1 MLENQ
6 ADLDSIEMANEPDGL
21 YQPKESYNP
30 NSLRITSFESL
41 EAENRSYSLSLKP
54 VERWKYLHQL
64 NLNAFG
70 IATELL
76 KDFGRNITIH

>member
-6 ADLDSIEMANEPDGL
+6 ADLNAYEMANELVGL

-30 NSLRITSFESL
+30 NSLRITSHETL
-41 EAENRSYSLSLKP
+41 EAENRNYSLSLKP
-54 VERWKYLHQL
+54 IERLKYLHQL

-70 IATELL
+70 KASELL
-76 KDFGRNITIH
+76 KDFGRIITIN